1 LTSVTRTRVLT
12 LSITVFAL
20 LLLLAATAFA
30 QETSGNEQKTT
41 KENAVS
47 KSTSDS
53 AKRLTVAESQLRT
66 VAPVILFENS
76 RSARP
81 VPPPL
86 PANDDD
92 AWHFEVRPYIWAAG
106 IYGTLRVGTETAETG
121 NGSASVLG
129 MLDFAAAAQVEA
141 IKGRWRIMIDENYVN
156 LGTDATGPGG
166 LETIDVQPTQ
176 NIFEV
181 GGSYMFAEVPNDKS
195 TTAEPLPPAFTAEA
209 LAGVRWFHLG
219 LRLQRKPN
227 SPLALPPPPV
237 EGSRDLFG
245 PFVGARLKGS
255 PHKDITLIGKFTV
268 GGSGAGSNFAWSA
281 EGLLDW
287 RLKKSFSLGGGYR
300 VLGMNADQPSN
311 NVGFDG
317 QMRGLVLNMTLYR

>member
-1 LTSVTRTRVLT
+1 M
-12 LSITVFAL
+12 
-20 LLLLAATAFA
+20 LLLAATAFA
-30 QETSGNEQKTT
+30 QQTAGNGEKTA
-41 KENAVS
+41 KDIDVS
-47 KSTSDS
+47 NRTSDS
-53 AKRLTVAESQLRT
+53 AKRVTVAESRPRT
-66 VAPVILFENS
+66 VAPVILFENA

-106 IYGTLRVGTETAETG
+106 IYGTLRVGNETAETG
-121 NGSASVLG
+121 KGSSSVLG
-129 MLDFAAAAQVEA
+129 MLDFAAAVQVEA

-166 LETIDVQPTQ
+166 LVTFDVQPTQ
-176 NIFEV
+176 NIFEF

-219 LRLQRKPN
+219 LRLQRTTTA

-237 EGSRDLFG
+237 EGSRNLFG

-255 PHKDITLIGKFTV
+255 LSKAVSLSGKFTV

-300 VLGMNADQPSN
+300 VLGMNADQPGN